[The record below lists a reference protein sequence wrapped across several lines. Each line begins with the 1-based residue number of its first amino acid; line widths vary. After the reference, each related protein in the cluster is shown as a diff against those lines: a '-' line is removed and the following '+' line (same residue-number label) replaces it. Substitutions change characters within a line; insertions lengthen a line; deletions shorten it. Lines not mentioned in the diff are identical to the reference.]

1 MDNKTLGIIIVI
13 VGGLILYSEQ
23 EGSWIVSAIV
33 IGIGGGIFFWKE
45 NKNNIDK

>member
-13 VGGLILYSEQ
+13 GLILYSEQ

-33 IGIGGGIFFWKE
+33 IGIGGGIFSGK
-45 NKNNIDK
+45 K